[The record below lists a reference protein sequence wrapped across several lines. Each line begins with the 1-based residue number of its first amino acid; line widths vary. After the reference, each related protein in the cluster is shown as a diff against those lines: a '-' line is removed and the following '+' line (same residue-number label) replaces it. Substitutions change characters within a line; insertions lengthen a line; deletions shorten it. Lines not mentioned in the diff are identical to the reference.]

1 MKKSVFQFEN
11 PRVKNII
18 FQSNEKFNPD
28 NVQNVDFRIKTETN
42 ISRSDSGKNARVEL
56 KVELPEDPDEAAD
69 KGLPYYCSVSVI
81 AEFVWDDDLE
91 EKQVD
96 NFLRLNAAA
105 LLLSYA
111 RTTIAQLTMEAGYPA
126 YHLPFIDFRDS
137 ALK

>member
-11 PRVKNII
+11 PRIKNIV
-18 FQSNEKFNPD
+18 FQSNDKFNPD
-28 NVQNVDFRIKTETN
+28 NAQKVDFRIKTETN
-42 ISRSDSGKNARVEL
+42 ISRAENDKRAQVEL
-56 KVELPEDPDEAAD
+56 KVELPEEPKEMLD
-69 KGLPYYCSVSVI
+69 KGLPYYCCVSVI
-81 AEFVWDDDLE
+81 AEFVWEEDLE
-91 EKQVD
+91 EKQAD

-137 ALK
+137 VLK

>member
-1 MKKSVFQFEN
+1 MRKSVFQFEN

-28 NVQNVDFRIKTETN
+28 NIKNVDFRIKTETN
-42 ISRSDSGKNARVEL
+42 ISRPDSGKRARVEL
-56 KVELPEDPDEAAD
+56 KVELPEDPNEVLE
-69 KGLPYYCSVSVI
+69 KGLPYFCAVSVV
-81 AEFVWDDDLE
+81 ADFVWDDAVD
-91 EKQVD
+91 EKQAES
-96 NFLRLNAAA
+96 FLRLNAAA

-137 ALK
+137 VSK

>member
-1 MKKSVFQFEN
+1 MRKSVFQFEN

-28 NVQNVDFRIKTETN
+28 NIKNVDFRIKTETN
-42 ISRSDSGKNARVEL
+42 ISRPDSGKRARVEL
-56 KVELPEDPDEAAD
+56 KVELPEDPNEILE
-69 KGLPYYCSVSVI
+69 KGLPYFCAVSVV
-81 AEFVWDDDLE
+81 ADFVWDDAVD
-91 EKQVD
+91 EKQAES
-96 NFLRLNAAA
+96 FLRLNAAA

-137 ALK
+137 VSK